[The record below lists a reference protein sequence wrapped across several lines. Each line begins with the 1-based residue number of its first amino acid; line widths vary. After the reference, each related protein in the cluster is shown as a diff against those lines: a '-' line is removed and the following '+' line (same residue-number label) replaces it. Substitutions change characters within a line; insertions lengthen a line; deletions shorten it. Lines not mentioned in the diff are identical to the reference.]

1 MDDKIVLLLL
11 FNNNILRTNLIGY
24 ENYICDSE
32 AASNLIRSST
42 KYFKDKTKSLNVTQ
56 DDLDAVFNAEY
67 PFDSDEIKLW
77 NEVKTSNISDI
88 EAITPAILK
97 KIKTQL
103 KDYFFAEAFEDDNYD
118 RAKLEELYEVL
129 AKLNNLDVDEE
140 TVEDVSLDNI
150 DECVDIYSSRNKEG
164 IKFFDERIS
173 DTLSTGA
180 FDYGTINVITAPPG
194 NGKTMLIMN
203 QAVYVASQGK
213 HTLHLAIGDLTRK
226 QVIIRFLAII
236 TGNTVRQIAMLSPE
250 QFRQFISKAKMKY
263 SVIFE
268 HLHCKCILPNSLNG
282 IELIKLIKKEQE
294 RKNIHFDQ
302 VAVDYDGNI
311 ETSISTNKKGVDKD
325 NKSMY
330 YEGADIYN
338 LFVKFAKENE
348 TVVWMLSQPK
358 IQYWNCEK
366 IPLEGLNDSSK
377 KQHIVDFIMSLGKK
391 IKDEPK
397 VTFFISKNRH
407 GVSDK
412 TIYSNMDGSTMTFTP
427 INAWGEE

>member
-67 PFDSDEIKLW
+67 SSDSDEIKLW

-88 EAITPAILK
+88 EAITPAILR

-203 QAVYVASQGK
+203 QAVYIASQGK

-282 IELIKLIKKEQE
+282 IKLVKLIKKEQE

-302 VAVDYDGNI
+302 IAVDYDGNI

-412 TIYSNMDGSTMTFTP
+412 TIYSNMDGSTMSFTP
-427 INAWGEE
+427 INTWDDG

>member
-67 PFDSDEIKLW
+67 SSDSDEIKLW
-77 NEVKTSNISDI
+77 NEVKTLNISDI

-118 RAKLEELYEVL
+118 RAKLEELYEIL
-129 AKLNNLDVDEE
+129 AKLNNLDIDEE

-164 IKFFDERIS
+164 IKFFDERVS

-282 IELIKLIKKEQE
+282 IELVKLIKKEQE
-294 RKNIHFDQ
+294 RKN
-302 VAVDYDGNI
+302 A
-311 ETSISTNKKGVDKD
+311 KK
-325 NKSMY
+325 
-330 YEGADIYN
+330 
-338 LFVKFAKENE
+338 
-348 TVVWMLSQPK
+348 
-358 IQYWNCEK
+358 
-366 IPLEGLNDSSK
+366 
-377 KQHIVDFIMSLGKK
+377 
-391 IKDEPK
+391 
-397 VTFFISKNRH
+397 
-407 GVSDK
+407 
-412 TIYSNMDGSTMTFTP
+412 
-427 INAWGEE
+427 

>member
-1 MDDKIVLLLL
+1 MDDKIILLLL

-67 PFDSDEIKLW
+67 SSDSDEIKLW

-282 IELIKLIKKEQE
+282 IELVKLIKKEQE

-358 IQYWNCEK
+358 IQFWGSEK

-412 TIYSNMDGSTMTFTP
+412 TIYSNMDGSTMSFTP
-427 INAWGEE
+427 INTWDDG

>member
-67 PFDSDEIKLW
+67 SSDSDEIKLW

-173 DTLSTGA
+173 DTLSTGT

-236 TGNTVRQIAMLSPE
+236 TKNTVRQIAMLSPE

-282 IELIKLIKKEQE
+282 IELVKLIKKEQE

-302 VAVDYDGNI
+302 IAVDYDGNI

-358 IQYWNCEK
+358 IQFWGSEK

-412 TIYSNMDGSTMTFTP
+412 TIYSNMDGSTMSFTP
-427 INAWGEE
+427 INTWDDG

>member
-67 PFDSDEIKLW
+67 SSDSDEIKLW

-129 AKLNNLDVDEE
+129 AKLNNLDIDEE

-164 IKFFDERIS
+164 IKFFDERVS

-282 IELIKLIKKEQE
+282 IELVKLIKKEQE

-302 VAVDYDGNI
+302 IAVDYDGNI

-358 IQYWNCEK
+358 IQFWGSEK

-427 INAWGEE
+427 INTWDDG

>member
-1 MDDKIVLLLL
+1 
-11 FNNNILRTNLIGY
+11 
-24 ENYICDSE
+24 
-32 AASNLIRSST
+32 
-42 KYFKDKTKSLNVTQ
+42 
-56 DDLDAVFNAEY
+56 
-67 PFDSDEIKLW
+67 
-77 NEVKTSNISDI
+77 
-88 EAITPAILK
+88 
-97 KIKTQL
+97 
-103 KDYFFAEAFEDDNYD
+103 
-118 RAKLEELYEVL
+118 
-129 AKLNNLDVDEE
+129 
-140 TVEDVSLDNI
+140 
-150 DECVDIYSSRNKEG
+150 
-164 IKFFDERIS
+164 
-173 DTLSTGA
+173 
-180 FDYGTINVITAPPG
+180 
-194 NGKTMLIMN
+194 
-203 QAVYVASQGK
+203 
-213 HTLHLAIGDLTRK
+213 
-226 QVIIRFLAII
+226 
-236 TGNTVRQIAMLSPE
+236 
-250 QFRQFISKAKMKY
+250 MKY

-358 IQYWNCEK
+358 IQFWSSEK

-412 TIYSNMDGSTMTFTP
+412 TIYSNMDGSTMTFKP

>member
-67 PFDSDEIKLW
+67 SSDSDEIKLW

-88 EAITPAILK
+88 EAITPAILR

-203 QAVYVASQGK
+203 QAVYIASQGK

-282 IELIKLIKKEQE
+282 IELVKLIKKEQE

-302 VAVDYDGNI
+302 IAVDYDGNI

-412 TIYSNMDGSTMTFTP
+412 TIYSNMDGSTMSFTP
-427 INAWGEE
+427 INTWDDG

>member
-67 PFDSDEIKLW
+67 SSDSDEIKLW

-203 QAVYVASQGK
+203 QAVYIASQGK

-282 IELIKLIKKEQE
+282 IELVKLIKKEQE
-294 RKNIHFDQ
+294 KKNIHFDQ

-412 TIYSNMDGSTMTFTP
+412 TIYSNMDGSTMSFTP
-427 INAWGEE
+427 INTWDDG

>member
-67 PFDSDEIKLW
+67 SSDSDEIKLW

-88 EAITPAILK
+88 EAITPAILR

-173 DTLSTGA
+173 DILSTGA

-203 QAVYVASQGK
+203 QAVYIASQGK

-282 IELIKLIKKEQE
+282 IELVKLIKKEQE

-302 VAVDYDGNI
+302 IAVDYDGNI

-412 TIYSNMDGSTMTFTP
+412 TIYSNMDGSTMSFTP
-427 INAWGEE
+427 INTWDDG

>member
-67 PFDSDEIKLW
+67 PSDSDEIKLW

-203 QAVYVASQGK
+203 QAVYTASQGK

-236 TGNTVRQIAMLSPE
+236 TGNTVRQIAMLSPD

-282 IELIKLIKKEQE
+282 IELVKLIKKEQE

-358 IQYWNCEK
+358 IQFWGSEK

-412 TIYSNMDGSTMTFTP
+412 TIYSNMDGSTMTFKP

>member
-67 PFDSDEIKLW
+67 SSDSDEIKLW

-129 AKLNNLDVDEE
+129 AKLNNLDIDEE

-164 IKFFDERIS
+164 IKFFDERVS

-282 IELIKLIKKEQE
+282 IELVKLIKKEQE
-294 RKNIHFDQ
+294 MKNIHFDQ

-358 IQYWNCEK
+358 IQFWGSEK

-427 INAWGEE
+427 INTWDDG

>member
-1 MDDKIVLLLL
+1 MDDKIILLLL

-67 PFDSDEIKLW
+67 SSDSDEIKLW

-282 IELIKLIKKEQE
+282 IELVKLIKKEQE

-358 IQYWNCEK
+358 IQFWGSEK

-427 INAWGEE
+427 INTWDDG

>member
-67 PFDSDEIKLW
+67 SSDSDEIKLW
-77 NEVKTSNISDI
+77 NEVKTLNISDI

-129 AKLNNLDVDEE
+129 AKLNNLDIDEE

-164 IKFFDERIS
+164 IKFFDERVS

-282 IELIKLIKKEQE
+282 IELVKLIKKEQE

-302 VAVDYDGNI
+302 IAVDYDGNI

-358 IQYWNCEK
+358 IQFWGSEK

-427 INAWGEE
+427 INTWDDG

>member
-67 PFDSDEIKLW
+67 SSDSDEIKLW

-88 EAITPAILK
+88 EAITPAILR

-412 TIYSNMDGSTMTFTP
+412 TIYSNMDGSTMSFTP
-427 INAWGEE
+427 INTWDDG

>member
-67 PFDSDEIKLW
+67 SSDSDEIKLW

-97 KIKTQL
+97 KIKRQL

-129 AKLNNLDVDEE
+129 AKLNNLDIDEE

-164 IKFFDERIS
+164 IKFFDERVS

-203 QAVYVASQGK
+203 QAVYIASQGK

-282 IELIKLIKKEQE
+282 IELVKLIKKEQE

-358 IQYWNCEK
+358 IQFWGSEK

-427 INAWGEE
+427 INTWDDG

>member
-11 FNNNILRTNLIGY
+11 FNNKILRTNLIGY

-67 PFDSDEIKLW
+67 SSDSDEIKLW

-129 AKLNNLDVDEE
+129 AKLNNLDIDEE

-164 IKFFDERIS
+164 IKFFDERVS

-282 IELIKLIKKEQE
+282 IELVKLIKKEQE

-358 IQYWNCEK
+358 IQFWGSEK

-427 INAWGEE
+427 INTWDDG

>member
-11 FNNNILRTNLIGY
+11 FNNNILRTNLVGY

-67 PFDSDEIKLW
+67 SSDSDEIKLW

-236 TGNTVRQIAMLSPE
+236 TKNTVRQIAMLSPE

-282 IELIKLIKKEQE
+282 IELVKLIKKEQE

-302 VAVDYDGNI
+302 IAVDYDGNI
-311 ETSISTNKKGVDKD
+311 ETSISTNKKSVDKD

-358 IQYWNCEK
+358 IQFWGSEK

-427 INAWGEE
+427 INTWDDG

>member
-67 PFDSDEIKLW
+67 PSDSDEIKLW

-282 IELIKLIKKEQE
+282 IELVKLIKKEQE

-302 VAVDYDGNI
+302 IAVDYDGNI

-412 TIYSNMDGSTMTFTP
+412 TIYSNMDGSTMSFTS
-427 INAWGEE
+427 INTWDDG

>member
-67 PFDSDEIKLW
+67 SSGSDEIKLW

-88 EAITPAILK
+88 EAITPAILR

-203 QAVYVASQGK
+203 QAVYIASQGK

-282 IELIKLIKKEQE
+282 IELVKLIKKEQE

-302 VAVDYDGNI
+302 IAVDYDGNI

-358 IQYWNCEK
+358 IQFWGSEK

-427 INAWGEE
+427 INTWDDG

>member
-67 PFDSDEIKLW
+67 PSDSDEIKLW

-236 TGNTVRQIAMLSPE
+236 TGNTVRQIAMLSPD

-282 IELIKLIKKEQE
+282 IELVKLIKKEQE
-294 RKNIHFDQ
+294 KKNIHFDQ

-397 VTFFISKNRH
+397 VTFYLSKNRH

-427 INAWGEE
+427 INTWDDG

>member
-42 KYFKDKTKSLNVTQ
+42 KYFKDKNKSLNVTQ

-67 PFDSDEIKLW
+67 SSDSDEIKLW

-173 DTLSTGA
+173 DTLSTGV

-203 QAVYVASQGK
+203 QAVYIASQGK

-358 IQYWNCEK
+358 IQFWGSEK

-412 TIYSNMDGSTMTFTP
+412 TIYSNMDGSTMSFTP
-427 INAWGEE
+427 INTWDDG

>member
-67 PFDSDEIKLW
+67 SSDSDEIKLW

-129 AKLNNLDVDEE
+129 AKLNNLDIDEE

-164 IKFFDERIS
+164 IKFFDERVS

-282 IELIKLIKKEQE
+282 IELVKLIKKEQE

-358 IQYWNCEK
+358 IQFWGSEK

-427 INAWGEE
+427 INTWDDG

>member
-1 MDDKIVLLLL
+1 MDDKIILLLL

-67 PFDSDEIKLW
+67 SSDSDEIKLW

-129 AKLNNLDVDEE
+129 AKLNNLDIDEE

-164 IKFFDERIS
+164 IKFFDERVS

-282 IELIKLIKKEQE
+282 IELVKLIKKEQE

-358 IQYWNCEK
+358 IQFWGSEK

-427 INAWGEE
+427 INTWDDG

>member
-1 MDDKIVLLLL
+1 MDDKIILLLL

-67 PFDSDEIKLW
+67 SSDSDEIKLW

-282 IELIKLIKKEQE
+282 IELVKLIKKEQE
-294 RKNIHFDQ
+294 KKNIHFDQ

-358 IQYWNCEK
+358 IQFWGSEK

-412 TIYSNMDGSTMTFTP
+412 TIYSNMDGSTMSFTP
-427 INAWGEE
+427 INTWDDG